1 MSEAPLKPAAV
12 SGETKAATFPAGG
25 PRVNSRRVGVL
36 LVNLGTPDGTDY
48 RSMWRYLREF
58 LSDPRV
64 IEMPRIAW
72 YPILYGLVLTT
83 RPRKSGANYARIWNR
98 EKDESPLRT
107 FTRGQAG
114 KLAAL
119 LADLPEVA
127 VEWGM
132 RYGNPSTQSAVQR
145 LADQGCDRILTFPL
159 YPQYSATTTAT
170 ANDQLFRALMKMR
183 EAPAVR
189 SVPPY
194 YDEPVY
200 IDALARSL
208 QLSLAKLDF
217 QPEIVLASYHGIPK
231 TYSDKGDPYRFHCE
245 ETTRW
250 LREKL
255 GWEEKKLITTFQSR
269 FGAQEWLQPYTDK
282 TVQKLAGE
290 GVKSIAIIN
299 PGFSADCIE
308 TLDEIDRE
316 VRDEFLH
323 AGGEHFAHIPCLND
337 SPEGMDVIETLV
349 RRELSG
355 WV

>member
-1 MSEAPLKPAAV
+1 MNSQTGKTAPNASALQ
-12 SGETKAATFPAGG
+12 T

-48 RSMWRYLREF
+48 KSMWRYLREF

-64 IEMPRIAW
+64 IELPKIIW

-107 FTRGQAG
+107 YTRGQAE
-114 KLAAL
+114 KLAAS
-119 LADLPEVA
+119 LADLPEVV

-132 RYGNPSTQSAVQR
+132 RYGNPSTKSAVQR
-145 LADQGCDRILTFPL
+145 LYDQGCDRILTFPL

-170 ANDQLFRALMKMR
+170 ANDQLFRALMTMR

-194 YDEPVY
+194 YQEPVY

-208 QLSLAKLDF
+208 KGSLAKLDF
-217 QPEIVLASYHGIPK
+217 EPEIVLASYHGIPK
-231 TYSDKGDPYRFHCE
+231 PYADKGDPYGVHCL
-245 ETTRW
+245 ETTRL

-255 GWEEKKLITTFQSR
+255 GWDEKKLITTFQSR

-282 TVQKLAGE
+282 TVERLAKE
-290 GVKSIAIIN
+290 GVKSIAILN
-299 PGFSADCIE
+299 PGFSVDCIE
-308 TLDEIDRE
+308 TLDEIGRE

-323 AGGEHFAHIPCLND
+323 AGGKNFAHIPCLND

>member
-1 MSEAPLKPAAV
+1 LKPAI
-12 SGETKAATFPAGG
+12 SGETKAATSSPDR

-48 RSMWRYLREF
+48 KPMWRYLREF

-64 IEMPRIAW
+64 IELPRAIW

-83 RPRKSGANYARIWNR
+83 RPGKSGANYARIWNR

-107 FTRGQAG
+107 FTRGQAE

-282 TVQKLAGE
+282 TVEKLAQE

-299 PGFSADCIE
+299 PGFSVDCIE